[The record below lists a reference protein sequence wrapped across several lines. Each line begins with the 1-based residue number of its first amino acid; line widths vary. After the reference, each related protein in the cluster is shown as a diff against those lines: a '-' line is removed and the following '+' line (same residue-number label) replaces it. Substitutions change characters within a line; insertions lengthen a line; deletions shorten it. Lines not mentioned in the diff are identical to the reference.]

1 MRNSGVIYSS
11 ILEQIKQL
19 YAVDPEQAGEFAI
32 SAIELVLTG
41 EVSTDDVIIQMMLTP
56 IKKINENNIARYET
70 KVENAK
76 QKKIIEMKLDK
87 IAELANIGMRQREIG
102 ERLGLSQ
109 QIVSYR
115 MNLIKKNYPELLQ
128 TKQTFTKNSTNDL
141 DVYKNTK
148 NEVFVKNQGEEEIE
162 YSKDFEF

>member
-128 TKQTFTKNSTNDL
+128 TKQIFTKNSTNDL

>member
-19 YAVDPEQAGEFAI
+19 HAVDPEQAGEFAI

-76 QKKIIEMKLDK
+76 QKKIMEMKLDK

-128 TKQTFTKNSTNDL
+128 TKQIFTKNSTNDL

>member
-1 MRNSGVIYSS
+1 MNWN
-11 ILEQIKQL
+11 
-19 YAVDPEQAGEFAI
+19 EFAI

-128 TKQTFTKNSTNDL
+128 TKQIFTKNSTNDL
-141 DVYKNTK
+141 NVYKNTK
-148 NEVFVKNQGEEEIE
+148 NEVFVNNQGEEEIE

>member
-1 MRNSGVIYSS
+1 MRNSGVIYNS

-19 YAVDPEQAGEFAI
+19 HAVDPEQAGEFAI

-56 IKKINENNIARYET
+56 MKKINENNVARYET

-76 QKKIIEMKLDK
+76 QKKIAEMKLDK
-87 IAELANIGMRQREIG
+87 IADLMIAGLKQREIG
-102 ERLGLSQ
+102 ERLGISQ
-109 QIVSYR
+109 QNVSYR
-115 MNLIKKNYPELLQ
+115 VRLIKQNYPELLQ
-128 TKQTFTKNSTNDL
+128 KKQIFTKKFTNNSN
-141 DVYKNTK
+141 VYKNTK
-148 NEVFVKNQGEEEIE
+148 NEVFVKDQSEEEIE

>member
-1 MRNSGVIYSS
+1 MGCDIMAKKT
-11 ILEQIKQL
+11 ITLE
-19 YAVDPEQAGEFAI
+19 
-32 SAIELVLTG
+32 
-41 EVSTDDVIIQMMLTP
+41 TP
-56 IKKINENNIARYET
+56 IE
-70 KVENAK
+70 
-76 QKKIIEMKLDK
+76 IEMKLDK

-128 TKQTFTKNSTNDL
+128 TKQIFTKNSTNDL
-141 DVYKNTK
+141 DVK